1 MLFSK
6 SDIYA
11 KEWMDVIFA
20 GRNKEY
26 GAYELRIL
34 APKATN
40 LALGVVVLVVV
51 GLSGIAYSF
60 SNNSKIPNNPPQ
72 EDMVTVTI
80 DNTELPIEMEP
91 PVVPDPIEQDAPK
104 QVAQDVSSQD
114 LIKFTEIN
122 ATDASRVTEDMT
134 STEDVMDRK
143 KLPANITMD
152 GVKGGELVP
161 RGTFGST
168 KRDGAER
175 GRAVG
180 SLTGGDDG
188 EGKPFISVEVMPEP
202 PGGMKAF
209 VNWVAQNYDFPQSA
223 VDNGAKGVIQ
233 VSFVVEKDGSLSS
246 FEVKRDMG
254 FGTGDAAIRL
264 LKKAKKWSPGIQNG
278 LPVRVAYT
286 LPIRLSTI
294 DN

>member
-6 SDIYA
+6 SDIYT

-26 GAYELRIL
+26 GAYELRTL

-40 LALGVVVLVVV
+40 LALGAVIFVVV
-51 GLSGIAYSF
+51 GLCSVAYSF
-60 SNNSKIPNNPPQ
+60 SKSSTIPNRPS
-72 EDMVTVTI
+72 EDNFVTAII
-80 DNTELPIEMEP
+80 DDTELPLEMEP
-91 PVVPDPIEQDAPK
+91 PLLPDPIEVDAPK

-122 ATDASRVTEDMT
+122 ATDVSRATEDMT
-134 STEDVMDRK
+134 STEDVMDKK

-161 RGTFGST
+161 RGTFGNT
-168 KRDGAER
+168 KRDGAES
-175 GRAVG
+175 GRAMG
-180 SLTGGDDG
+180 SLNGGNDG

-202 PGGMKAF
+202 PGGMTAF
-209 VNWVAQNYDFPQSA
+209 VKWVAQYYDFPQSA
-223 VDNGAKGVIQ
+223 IDNGAKGIIQ

-246 FEVKRDMG
+246 FDVKRDMG
-254 FGTGDAAIRL
+254 FGTGDAAIKL
-264 LKKAKKWSPGIQNG
+264 LRKAKKWSPGIQNG

-286 LPIRLSTI
+286 LPIRLSTV
-294 DN
+294 NN